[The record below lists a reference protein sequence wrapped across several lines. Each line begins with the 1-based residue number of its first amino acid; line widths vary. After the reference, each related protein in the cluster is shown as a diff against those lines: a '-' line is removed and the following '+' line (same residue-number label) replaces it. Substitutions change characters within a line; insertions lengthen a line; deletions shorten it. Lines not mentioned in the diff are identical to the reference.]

1 MLQRIQSVFLLFAA
15 ILSIGLVFV
24 FPLWKTNETVVFA
37 MDTITNV
44 SMLIKPIGILFIISA
59 ILSLY
64 TIFQFKNRK
73 LQFVLNRLN
82 ILLNLLLVGFIV
94 YQTQNLSGE
103 TLVSE
108 KGIGSFLPIATVF
121 LLAIANRFIKKDED
135 LVKSVDRL
143 R

>member
-1 MLQRIQSVFLLFAA
+1 MLQRIQSVFLLLAA
-15 ILSIGLVFV
+15 IISIGLVFV
-24 FPLWKTNETVVFA
+24 FPLWKANETDVFA
-37 MDTITNV
+37 MNTITNMN
-44 SMLIKPIGILFIISA
+44 MLIKPIGILFIISA

-64 TIFQFKNRK
+64 TIFKFKNRK
-73 LQFVLNRLN
+73 LQFVLNRIN